1 MAPGLPGAQG
11 PSLALTSA
19 LHSRGLH
26 PVPLLLR
33 PPSGLGGLQPQGPHG
48 EVKEE
53 ALQAARSCP
62 TPARGS
68 SMNLPPFLHTF
79 LTLMWLVPLFT
90 SPQRHC
96 TGGGR
101 GLGFPPTAPS
111 SRSQTGGGYTGALR
125 A

>member
-1 MAPGLPGAQG
+1 MLSSGINKAVSIPDALGAPGCVTCEAWCP
-11 PSLALTSA
+11 PTSY
-19 LHSRGLH
+19 RN
-26 PVPLLLR
+26 
-33 PPSGLGGLQPQGPHG
+33 
-48 EVKEE
+48 
-53 ALQAARSCP
+53 C
-62 TPARGS
+62 PARGS
-68 SMNLPPFLHTF
+68 SMNLPPFLHTC